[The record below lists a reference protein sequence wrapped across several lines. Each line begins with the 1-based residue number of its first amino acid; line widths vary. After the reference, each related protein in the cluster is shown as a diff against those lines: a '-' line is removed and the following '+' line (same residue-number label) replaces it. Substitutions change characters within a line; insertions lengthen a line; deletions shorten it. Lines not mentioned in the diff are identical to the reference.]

1 MDLRADAEAM
11 FRAGVDR
18 VVPERLLSWALSYD
32 GKVLKVD
39 DGTTPRQYDL
49 EQYERILLA
58 AIGKA
63 SVPMAVHLVSLL
75 KDRISE
81 GVVVTKAP
89 EGGAA
94 AVDPSAKALLA
105 GRSVRVMEAGH
116 PVPDYRSLAAG
127 KELDS
132 LAHRASEWQKRGS
145 RVLVIVLISGGGSSL
160 VSCPAEGISPE
171 DKSVVTRLLL
181 ACGASIHELN
191 AVRKHLSAFKGG
203 LFARRLFPAEGLA
216 LVLSDV
222 MDDDLDVIASGP
234 TVPDRSSWEEVA
246 AIFQRYHLEEAMPES
261 VMNRVRNGLA
271 GKVPETPK
279 PGDPAF
285 ETLVTMLIGTNY
297 HAIIEAEKK
306 AQELGYHTLVL
317 GTQLSGE
324 AREIARVFSGAAK
337 DILRHGLPLAPPAC
351 IIAGGE
357 TTVTVRGR
365 GRGGRNQEMALSFLE
380 ALQKFP
386 VGLAEQRERILFLS
400 AGTDGNDG
408 PTDAAGAFADASV
421 LRMAMERSLS
431 PAQYLADNNSYAF
444 FDTAGGLLR
453 TGPTGTNVCDIQIL
467 LVR

>member
-1 MDLRADAEAM
+1 MDLRADAKAIFM
-11 FRAGVDR
+11 AGVDR
-18 VVPERLLSWALSYD
+18 VIPDRLLSWALSYD
-32 GKVLKVD
+32 GRVLKAY
-39 DGTTPRQYDL
+39 DGKTSRYYDL

-58 AIGKA
+58 AFGKA

-75 KDRISE
+75 EDRISE

-89 EGGAA
+89 EGSGM
-94 AVDPSAKALLA
+94 AVEPWARDLLA
-105 GRSVRVMEAGH
+105 ARSVRVMEAGH
-116 PVPDYRSLAAG
+116 PVPDSRSVAAG
-127 KELDS
+127 KELNS

-145 RVLVIVLISGGGSSL
+145 RVLMVVLISGGGSAL
-160 VSCPAEGISPE
+160 VSCPADGISPE
-171 DKSVVTRLLL
+171 DKSAVTRLLL

-191 AVRKHLSAFKGG
+191 TVRKHLSSFKGG
-203 LFARRLFPAEGLA
+203 LFARSLFPAEGLA

-222 MDDDLDVIASGP
+222 IDDDLDVIASGP
-234 TVPDRSSWEEVA
+234 TVPDRSTWADTA
-246 AIFQRYHLEEAMPES
+246 AIFQRYNLEEAIPES
-261 VMNRVRNGLA
+261 IASRIRDGLA
-271 GKVPETPK
+271 GKIPETPK

-285 ETLVTMLIGTNY
+285 ESLNTMLIGTNY

-306 AQELGYHTLVL
+306 AQELGYRTLVL

-337 DILRHGLPLAPPAC
+337 DILRHGLPLSPPAC

-365 GRGGRNQEMALSFLE
+365 GRGGRNQEMALSFVE

-386 VGLAEQRERILFLS
+386 AGIADQRERILFLS

-421 LRMAMERSLS
+421 LRTAMDRSLN
-431 PAQYLADNNSYAF
+431 PAQYLADNNSHAF
-444 FDTAGGLLR
+444 FDATGGLLR